1 MTDYTLKFR
10 TEAAANKVLFDGK
23 QSLYPEHVIDIIGTI
38 YKDTGVVATYNGV
51 DSPIM
56 AAVPGWHVNM
66 RGPEDATLDKYSVT
80 VSTPQRVWA

>member
-1 MTDYTLKFR
+1 MTDYTLKFT
-10 TEAAANKVLFDGK
+10 TEAAANKVLFDGE
-23 QSLYPEHVIDIIGTI
+23 QSRFPEHVIDIIGTI
-38 YKDTGVVATYNGV
+38 YKPTGVVVTLNEI

>member
-1 MTDYTLKFR
+1 MTDYTLKFT
-10 TEAAANKVLFDGK
+10 TEAAANTVLFDGED
-23 QSLYPEHVIDIIGTI
+23 SRYPEHVIDIIGTI
-38 YKDTGVVATYNGV
+38 YKATGKTTLV
-51 DSPIM
+51 DGIEQPVM